1 MRLSAG
7 RQRTVTARPHTD
19 SPVRERIPGSMK
31 LNRPMAS
38 ATFAAA
44 IPRNRST
51 SASGSR
57 AGAVP
62 IRKPNFGPTDED
74 DGGGG
79 GAEQKPD
86 LRPEGGGGGG
96 GGGGGMAG
104 GGGGGGGAGGG
115 GGGRHG
121 SIDDGESRQSMEGSG
136 RQPRG
141 YLVKPTG
148 LTVGEAVVLI
158 RA

>member
-7 RQRTVTARPHTD
+7 RQRTVTARPHID

-44 IPRNRST
+44 IPRKRST

-57 AGAVP
+57 GGAAP
-62 IRKPNFGPTDED
+62 IRKPSFGLTDED
-74 DGGGG
+74 GGGDRIATVG
-79 GAEQKPD
+79 VVEV
-86 LRPEGGGGGG
+86 RRE
-96 GGGGGMAG
+96 
-104 GGGGGGGAGGG
+104 
-115 GGGRHG
+115 
-121 SIDDGESRQSMEGSG
+121 SIDDGDLPHSTEGMRSRSLRRYLAAPKRLADGGSD
-136 RQPRG
+136 
-141 YLVKPTG
+141 
-148 LTVGEAVVLI
+148 VLI